1 MSSIQ
6 AVDLVIE
13 FPIYGIESRSFKNSA
28 IRVATGGILGKDS
41 ADRVV
46 VRAVDEVSFEL
57 KAGDRLGL
65 LGHNGS
71 GKTTLLRALAG
82 VYEPV
87 RGSLMVKGRV
97 ASMLSISLGMELEA
111 TGLENIYLRG
121 IVMGLS
127 KNKIKGLVDDV
138 CEFADL
144 GNYIHMPLRTYS
156 SGMSMRLAFA
166 MSTSVAADIILM
178 DEWLSV
184 GDAEFVQKAE
194 KRLQDMTKQAEI
206 LVIASHNPALL
217 AANCNQIANFE
228 HGRIVSIN

>member
-1 MSSIQ
+1 MSRIQ

-13 FPIYGIESRSFKNSA
+13 FPIYGIASRSFKSSA
-28 IRVATGGILGKDS
+28 IRVATGGVLGKDS
-41 ADRVV
+41 ADRVL
-46 VRAVDEVSFEL
+46 VRAVDQVSFDL

-82 VYEPV
+82 VYEPSSGFL
-87 RGSLMVKGRV
+87 RVKGRV

-127 KNKIKGLVDDV
+127 KKNVRDLVDEV

-144 GNYIHMPLRTYS
+144 GDYIHMPLRTYS

-166 MSTSVAADIILM
+166 MSTSIKSDIILM

-184 GDAEFVQKAE
+184 GDGEFVQKAE
-194 KRLQDMTKQAEI
+194 NRLQEMTRNAEI

-217 AANCNQIANFE
+217 SANCNKIITLE
-228 HGRIVSIN
+228 HGRIVSIT

>member
-13 FPIYGIESRSFKNSA
+13 FPIYGIGSRSFKSSA

-46 VRAVDEVSFEL
+46 VRAVDGVSFDL

-87 RGSLMVKGRV
+87 RGSLIVKGRV

-127 KNKIKGLVDDV
+127 KKKIKELVDDV

-166 MSTSVAADIILM
+166 MSTSIHADIILM

-194 KRLQDMTKQAEI
+194 KRLQDMTQQAEI
-206 LVIASHNPALL
+206 LIIASHNPALL
-217 AANCNQIANFE
+217 SANCNRIANLE
-228 HGRIVSIN
+228 HGRIVSIS